1 MAKYNIYGHVLYSEI
16 EYEKLMNMTERIFIN
31 SLINRVPSIT
41 EWVDNIWD
49 VDHEYMI
56 KTLEE
61 IKRDIISQDTKTYLR
76 FQKDIGEKTQLALID
91 EILKITNE
99 DTDKF
104 KINPIKNFKHI
115 EKRYARK
122 ISQAYQTRLETIDNM
137 DELEYLTEQVKNFH
151 KLEQTIVYKNG
162 MSVTPSTYL
171 SMLYNV
177 NLTRTGWNQTFKDAE
192 YFEKDLMILETHPN
206 SCPHCAPMQRQGL
219 FENR

>member
-31 SLINRVPSIT
+31 SLMNRVPSIT

-61 IKRDIISQDTKTYLR
+61 IKRDIIESDMRLYLR
-76 FQKDIGEKTQLALID
+76 FKGTKINLD
-91 EILKITNE
+91 EIILK
-99 DTDKF
+99 TDKIPNLY
-104 KINPIKNFKHI
+104 KINRIETFKTV
-115 EKRYARK
+115 EQKYAKRMSRIYK
-122 ISQAYQTRLETIDNM
+122 ERLETIDNM
-137 DELEYLTEQVKNFH
+137 DEMEYLTKQVKDFH

-177 NLTRTGWNQTFKDAE
+177 NLTRAGWNQTFKDAD
-192 YFEKDLMILETHPN
+192 YFERDLMILETHPM

-219 FENR
+219 FENW